1 MASQSKDIPLYRDST
16 KTADERVYDLLSR
29 MTLAEKAGQMFHGMI
44 LMGPDGTLAG
54 PNPGFGIE
62 GTHELLTE
70 KLMTHFNIV
79 GPITDPAVTAKWYNT
94 LQEHAIKSTRLGIPI
109 TISTDPRNHFTD
121 NVGTSFNASSMSQWP
136 ETLGFAAL
144 RDAKLVER
152 FADIARQEYV
162 AMGIRVALHPQ
173 IDLATEYRWSRINAT
188 FGEHAELSG
197 ELAQAYIRG
206 FQGKEIG
213 PTSVSTMTK
222 HFPGGGAQLDGEDPH
237 FVYGQEQVY
246 PGNQIELHLKP
257 FEMAL
262 EAGTRQI
269 MPGCGMP
276 IGTEW
281 EEVGFGLNKDVITD
295 LLRGRLGF
303 DGLVCTDWGVLTDV
317 TLLGQFMPA
326 RAWGCEHLSQLEKAK
341 KVLDA
346 GCDQFGGDT
355 LPELVIKLVESGQ
368 IHETRLDQSVF
379 RTLKEKFL
387 LGLFDNPFVDL
398 NSVGVVGCE
407 EWKKEGQLAQ
417 RRAYTLL
424 KNDDD
429 ILPLRHSDVDG
440 KKVYIEGIDASVA
453 KARGLT
459 VTDSFEDADIALLRL
474 KCPYDP
480 KSGGF
485 EAFFHSGSLEFGS
498 DDRTRI
504 STILGKVP
512 TTIVD
517 VYLDRPAVLTEI
529 APRASALAVSYG
541 SSDDGFLDIIFGAN
555 GVAPEGKLPFDLPR
569 SMEAVVKSRSDVPF
583 DTENPLFRYGDG
595 LSYTRRTAE

>member
-1 MASQSKDIPLYRDST
+1 
-16 KTADERVYDLLSR
+16 
-29 MTLAEKAGQMFHGMI
+29 
-44 LMGPDGTLAG
+44 
-54 PNPGFGIE
+54 
-62 GTHELLTE
+62 
-70 KLMTHFNIV
+70 MTHFNIV
-79 GPITDPAVTAKWYNT
+79 GPITDTAVTAKWYNT
-94 LQEHAIKSTRLGIPI
+94 LQECAIKNTAWVSPSQSPPTPA
-109 TISTDPRNHFTD
+109 TISQTMLAPASMRLPCLNGPRP
-121 NVGTSFNASSMSQWP
+121 S
-136 ETLGFAAL
+136 AL
-144 RDAKLVER
+144 LRYEMPSWWR
-152 FADIARQEYV
+152 DIARQEYV

-197 ELAQAYIRG
+197 ELAQGYIRG

-213 PTSVSTMTK
+213 PTGVSTMTK

-237 FVYGQEQVY
+237 FMYGKEQVY
-246 PGNQIELHLKP
+246 PGNQLEVHLKP
-257 FEMAL
+257 LRKTL

-269 MPGCGMP
+269 MPGYGMS

-317 TLLGQFMPA
+317 TLLGQFISA
-326 RAWGCEHLSQLEKAK
+326 RAWGCEHLSQLEKANK
-341 KVLDA
+341 ALDA

-355 LPELVIKLVESGQ
+355 LPELVIKL
-368 IHETRLDQSVF
+368 
-379 RTLKEKFL
+379 EKFL
-387 LGLFDNPFVDL
+387 LGLFDNPFVDP
-398 NSVGVVGCE
+398 NSAGVVGCE

-417 RRAYTLL
+417 
-424 KNDDD
+424 
-429 ILPLRHSDVDG
+429 
-440 KKVYIEGIDASVA
+440 KKGVYIEGIDVSVA
-453 KARGLT
+453 KAQGLT

-485 EAFFHSGSLEFGS
+485 EAFFHSGSLKFGS

-504 STILGKVP
+504 STMLDKVP

-529 APRASALAVSYG
+529 APRASALAVSYW
-541 SSDDGFLDIIFGAN
+541 SSDDGFFDILFGAN

-569 SMEAVVKSRSDVPF
+569 SMEPVVKSRSDVPF
-583 DTENPLFRYGDG
+583 DTENPLFRNGDG
-595 LSYTRRTAE
+595 QSYTRRTTE

>member
-1 MASQSKDIPLYRDST
+1 MHPHPKDIPPYRDST
-16 KTADERVYDLLSR
+16 RTTDERVYDLLSR
-29 MTLAEKAGQMFHGMI
+29 MTVAEKAGQLFHGMI
-44 LMGPDGTLAG
+44 LMGPDGSLSG
-54 PNPGFGIE
+54 PVPGFGIE

-94 LQEHAIKSTRLGIPI
+94 LQRYAINNTRLGIPI

-121 NVGTSFNASSMSQWP
+121 NVGTRFNASSMSQWP
-136 ETLGFAAL
+136 ETLSFAAL

-162 AMGIRVALHPQ
+162 AMGIRVALRPQ

-188 FGEHAELSG
+188 FGEHAELSD
-197 ELAQAYIRG
+197 ELAQAYVRG
-206 FQGKEIG
+206 FQGKELG

-222 HFPGGGAQLDGEDPH
+222 HFPGGGLQLDGEDPH

-246 PGNQIELHLKP
+246 PGKQIEYHLKP

-269 MPGCGMP
+269 MPGYGMP

-281 EEVGFGLNKDVITD
+281 EQVGFGLNRDVITD
-295 LLRGRLGF
+295 LLRGKLGF
-303 DGLVCTDWGVLTDV
+303 EGIVCTDWGLLTDV

-341 KVLDA
+341 MVLDA

-355 LPELVIKLVESGQ
+355 LPELVIELVETGQ

-379 RTLKEKFL
+379 RIMKEKFL
-387 LGLFDNPFVDL
+387 LGLFDNPFVDV
-398 NSVGVVGCE
+398 NSVGGNVGAP
-407 EWKKEGQLAQ
+407 EWKKEGERAQ

-424 KNDDD
+424 KNDGD
-429 ILPLRHSDVDG
+429 ILPLRQSDVDG
-440 KKVYIEGIDASVA
+440 KKVYVEGIDASIA
-453 KARGLT
+453 RARGLA
-459 VTDSFEDADIALLRL
+459 VTDTFEDADLALLRL
-474 KCPYDP
+474 KCPYDK

-485 EAFFHSGSLEFGS
+485 EALFHSGSLEFSS
-498 DDRTRI
+498 DESSRI
-504 STILGKVP
+504 SGILDKVP
-512 TTIVD
+512 ISIVE

-529 APRASALAVSYG
+529 APRASALTASYG
-541 SSDDGFLDIIFGAN
+541 SSDDAFFDIVFGSD
-555 GVAPEGKLPFDLPR
+555 GVRPEGKLPFDLPR

-583 DTENPLFRYGDG
+583 DTENPLFRYGYG
-595 LSYTRRTAE
+595 LAYRR